1 MYKIFPIL
9 LFAYGLAVTTEDIYD
24 NSWAVII
31 GIDDYHNHS
40 NLQYAVEDAK
50 AVNEMLLSKFNYSKE
65 NVKLLLNE
73 DATKTNIQN
82 TVADISVNAGENDR
96 ILLFFAGHGIT
107 MPLPDGGEMGY
118 LLPIDGHQD
127 KLYASAIPMDDL
139 KRLSYISKAKHMLFL
154 VDACYGGLAAI
165 GSRGLEPSETPNY
178 LEKISNFK
186 SRQIITAGGKDE
198 EVFEKSE
205 WGHSAYTKNLLSALN
220 DGYADSNED
229 GYITADELG
238 DYLSEKVSIDSENQQ
253 TPQSHRLTSHEGEFI
268 FINHVEDLT
277 IHSDETA
284 IVNTSSRLD
293 YDLLADKIAKKLRKE
308 RTVELDHEDKLEGI
322 NISLD
327 SKRQK
332 GITVFGAIS
341 LAKLNGRNLPATGA
355 SSGDGAS
362 SDGNTEISIDFPIN
376 MELDNLFVPAF
387 GIEKRFGIVIAGI
400 GYYSCGYSMDLEIL
414 YISMTTKTKIN
425 YLNIYSVY
433 PYSINERITVGA
445 GFGLGIPISGTTKA
459 TFMNIT
465 QDSAIKTGDM
475 KMDISLLINASYELS
490 ERYGLRFYYQHGL
503 TELGVIVPPDEDNSG
518 FEGLTNRIA
527 GVGLLYRF

>member
-1 MYKIFPIL
+1 L
-9 LFAYGLAVTTEDIYD
+9 
-24 NSWAVII
+24 
-31 GIDDYHNHS
+31 
-40 NLQYAVEDAK
+40 
-50 AVNEMLLSKFNYSKE
+50 
-65 NVKLLLNE
+65 
-73 DATKTNIQN
+73 
-82 TVADISVNAGENDR
+82 
-96 ILLFFAGHGIT
+96 
-107 MPLPDGGEMGY
+107 
-118 LLPIDGHQD
+118 
-127 KLYASAIPMDDL
+127 
-139 KRLSYISKAKHMLFL
+139 
-154 VDACYGGLAAI
+154 

-268 FINHVEDLT
+268 FINQVEDLT

-293 YDLLADKIAKKLRKE
+293 YDLLADKIAKKIRKE

-400 GYYSCGYSMDLEIL
+400 GYYSSGYSMDLEIL
-414 YISMTTKTKIN
+414 FISMTT
-425 YLNIYSVY
+425 
-433 PYSINERITVGA
+433 
-445 GFGLGIPISGTTKA
+445 
-459 TFMNIT
+459 
-465 QDSAIKTGDM
+465 
-475 KMDISLLINASYELS
+475 
-490 ERYGLRFYYQHGL
+490 
-503 TELGVIVPPDEDNSG
+503 
-518 FEGLTNRIA
+518 
-527 GVGLLYRF
+527 